1 MNSPARECCFHRIGK
16 SRTGYYEVVRGGARA
31 EVVGGNVNRT
41 NERMDERETI
51 EAVYELGGTKATYG
65 HEDIMT
71 PLPLAKI

>member
-1 MNSPARECCFHRIGK
+1 M
-16 SRTGYYEVVRGGARA
+16 
-31 EVVGGNVNRT
+31 GGNVDGT